1 MFNRACLTLAL
12 LAGVFATSLSTRPA
26 HAVTDSW
33 ADLEVRRV
41 IPQAISSTE
50 RDDADAPVSG
60 ATVTPRGNELPPAA
74 PNPGP
79 PAETS
84 PQSALSEI
92 RGPSWVF
99 AALGI
104 SLMVAGTVLTVT
116 ARRASRRR
124 G

>member
-1 MFNRACLTLAL
+1 MFNRACLALAL
-12 LAGVFATSLSTRPA
+12 LAGAFATALSTGPA
-26 HAVTDSW
+26 HAVTDSR
-33 ADLEVRRV
+33 ADFEVRRV
-41 IPQAISSTE
+41 IPQAISDTV
-50 RDDADAPVSG
+50 RDDADAPVPG
-60 ATVTPRGNELPPAA
+60 ATVTLRGNENPPAA

-104 SLMVAGTVLTVT
+104 SLMLAGTVLTLT